1 MKGADME
8 SIWVICAIAVYGVLP
23 VLLIWGWIRWA
34 ISSQP
39 RTVPAIMAFVSFLLT
54 TLSVLLALE
63 TAFYARVVRSFPYYD
78 PVLMKIYAYGMLL
91 SLAAFMIALGG
102 LWRPSSV
109 RWHAPLCAVGML
121 TFWVMAASS

>member
-1 MKGADME
+1 MAQHSPLGSMKGADME

-54 TLSVLLALE
+54 TLSVLLALG
-63 TAFYARVVRSFPYYD
+63 TAFYARVVRSGRGPGAGAD
-78 PVLMKIYAYGMLL
+78 ESDGET
-91 SLAAFMIALGG
+91 
-102 LWRPSSV
+102 V
-109 RWHAPLCAVGML
+109 R
-121 TFWVMAASS
+121 